1 MRAGALASIVESPRI
16 VTTVQ
21 HETVN
26 VTLNLPDDLCR
37 EARHRAVDED
47 KSLSAWLADLVAR
60 ELQKA
65 PKKSES
71 LLEMLGDPAT
81 ADRDFPLP
89 ERETDH
95 SQPVEFP

>member
-1 MRAGALASIVESPRI
+1 MRARALASIVESPRI

-47 KSLSAWLADLVAR
+47 KSLSA
-60 ELQKA
+60 
-65 PKKSES
+65 
-71 LLEMLGDPAT
+71 
-81 ADRDFPLP
+81 
-89 ERETDH
+89 
-95 SQPVEFP
+95 